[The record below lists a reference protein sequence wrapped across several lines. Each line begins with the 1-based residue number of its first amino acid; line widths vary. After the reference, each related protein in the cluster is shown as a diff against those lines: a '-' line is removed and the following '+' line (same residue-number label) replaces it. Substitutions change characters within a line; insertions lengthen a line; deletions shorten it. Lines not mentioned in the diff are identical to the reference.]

1 MPQVT
6 VSLGKWLD
14 GQRQTRA
21 RPSILARIYPL
32 DLPAAT
38 PDRPRTM
45 MLVAGPT
52 PAGGER
58 VDLPAGKYLFEAYLP
73 NGDVATE
80 TVTVHDGAN
89 APVVLDA
96 TDSPHEWLSWQHL
109 TGYSPT
115 WTPSTKGAG
124 ARPVE
129 VQVVTSAAPPA
140 ALPMALVDVWKGAP
154 PRSLRWKPIKV
165 PARAD
170 PKSQRPMVDGPLSV
184 TGYLFGP
191 GPWQDGGRYYGLVA
205 KPPAGPQLLAVLPL
219 PWHQIDFSGDALV
232 DVMVDSRDAKAKGR
246 EWPLRVSVVVR
257 DNVMA
262 SVFGYLSSGDLPA
275 AGRVVEE
282 QAVDMLYQKGENPL
296 AAAGGAYALVRMPM
310 DAKRPP
316 VWVPWLQ
323 NLRHRFEWLPDGAIL
338 DGWAHLNGIGRPP
351 NVAEAAD
358 AFVTAAQRGLP
369 FYSAG
374 VKQLF
379 EGLTRV
385 EAAIQP
391 AARPAGFAAAF
402 EFARRMAL
410 RVDVRQPFTVVRL
423 G

>member
-1 MPQVT
+1 MAQVT
-6 VSLGKWLD
+6 VSLEKWLD
-14 GQRQTRA
+14 GGQTT
-21 RPSILARIYPL
+21 RPSILARVYPL
-32 DLPAAT
+32 DRPADVPAQPRSMMISAGST
-38 PDRPRTM
+38 PG
-45 MLVAGPT
+45 AGRVT
-52 PAGGER
+52 

-80 TVTVHDGAN
+80 TVTVRDGIN
-89 APVVLDA
+89 APVLLQA
-96 TDSPHEWLSWQHL
+96 TDSPREWLSWQHL

-115 WTPSTKGAG
+115 WEPARKGAG
-124 ARPVE
+124 ASPVGLE
-129 VQVVTSAAPPA
+129 VVTSADPPA
-140 ALPMALVDVWKGAP
+140 ALPRALLALWKGE
-154 PRSLRWKPIKV
+154 RDGGLKWTRVKV
-165 PARAD
+165 PARTD
-170 PKSQRPMVDGPLSV
+170 QPRPIVDARLSV
-184 TGYLFGP
+184 TGYLFGQ
-191 GPWQDGGRYYGLVA
+191 GPWQDGGRYYGLVE
-205 KPPAGPQLLAVLPL
+205 KPPAGPPLLAVLPL

-232 DVMVDSRDAKAKGR
+232 DVIVDARDARTKGR

-282 QAVDMLYQKGENPL
+282 QAVDMLYQKGDNPL
-296 AAAGGAYALVRMPM
+296 AAAGGAYALVRMPI
-310 DAKRPP
+310 DPKRPP
-316 VWVPWLQ
+316 VWVPWLR

-338 DGWAHLNGIGRPP
+338 DGWAHLTGIGRPP
-351 NVAEAAD
+351 DVAEAAN

-374 VKQLF
+374 VKHLF
-379 EGLTRV
+379 EGFTRLEATV
-385 EAAIQP
+385 EP
-391 AARPAGFAAAF
+391 TARPAGFADAF

>member
-1 MPQVT
+1 MAQVT
-6 VSLGKWLD
+6 VTVEKWLE
-14 GQRQTRA
+14 GQTT
-21 RPSILARIYPL
+21 RPSILARVYPL
-32 DLPAAT
+32 DLPGDAPAK
-38 PDRPRTM
+38 PRSM
-45 MLVAGPT
+45 MIS
-52 PAGGER
+52 AGGGQAGVS

-80 TVTVHDGAN
+80 TVTVNDGAN
-89 APVVLDA
+89 APVVLRA
-96 TDSPHEWLSWQHL
+96 ADSPHEWLSWQHL

-115 WTPSTKGAG
+115 WTPSVKGTG
-124 ARPVE
+124 ARAVE
-129 VQVVTSAAPPA
+129 LHVVTSADAPA
-140 ALPMALVDVWKGAP
+140 ALPQALVGVWKGAP
-154 PRSLRWKPIKV
+154 PRSLRWTPIKV
-165 PARAD
+165 PARAE
-170 PKSQRPMVDGPLSV
+170 PRSARPIVDARLSV
-184 TGYLFGP
+184 TAYLFGP
-191 GPWQDGGRYYGLVA
+191 GPWQDGERYYGLVA
-205 KPPAGPQLLAVLPL
+205 KPPAGPPLLAVLPL
-219 PWHQIDFSGDALV
+219 PWHQADFSGNALV
-232 DVMVDSRDAKAKGR
+232 DVIVDSRDAKAKGR

-296 AAAGGAYALVRMPM
+296 AAAGGAYALVRMPI
-310 DAKRPP
+310 DPKRPP

-323 NLRHRFEWLPDGAIL
+323 NLRYRFEWLPDGAIL

-351 NVAEAAD
+351 NMAEAAN

-369 FYSAG
+369 VYSAG

-385 EAAIQP
+385 EANVGA
-391 AARPAGFAAAF
+391 AARPAGFAEAF